1 MRTRACAGLDRP
13 SVGHALIKSAVRTV
27 LYAGIAAS
35 AAPASAFDFKISDTA
50 WGLIDNDWYG
60 SYAFG
65 RADDKGFFGRG
76 LTTGTFNYRLSN
88 GTTIGASG
96 SVEYFSNLRRHAALR
111 SLLGREGSM
120 DVRSVHTLP
129 DLRLALL
136 TGASAPAL
144 CLSAHA
150 AHAQSITIEGEGDW
164 VRPIGDD
171 VVYAE
176 YLNVIANTAVNQ
188 SIARGNDFGGR
199 GQAIIQFNSW
209 FSISGGGGRAMLEN
223 SGAAPHADLFLVNQT
238 YLYPQIVTVPDFVTT
253 GCPPNQQACEQI
265 YQDGK
270 ATLRSEIDF
279 YDFDVGADVGIGT
292 KGKARF
298 FAGVRYVKFDET
310 LSTTFTNSQNTAYSA
325 TSTLQRASPSSTPAI
340 SIRRS
345 SVPSRSSSK
354 HSRTPAFRSRP
365 LRPISVSRSA

>member
-1 MRTRACAGLDRP
+1 MHVRAA
-13 SVGHALIKSAVRTV
+13 
-27 LYAGIAAS
+27 
-35 AAPASAFDFKISDTA
+35 
-50 WGLIDNDWYG
+50 
-60 SYAFG
+60 
-65 RADDKGFFGRG
+65 
-76 LTTGTFNYRLSN
+76 
-88 GTTIGASG
+88 
-96 SVEYFSNLRRHAALR
+96 
-111 SLLGREGSM
+111 
-120 DVRSVHTLP
+120 HTLP

-136 TGASAPAL
+136 TGVSALAL

-150 AHAQSITIEGEGDW
+150 AHAQSITIEEEGDW

-171 VVYAE
+171 VIYAE
-176 YLNVIANTAVNQ
+176 YLDVIANTAVNQ

-279 YDFDVGADVGIGT
+279 YDFDAGADVGIGT

-310 LSTTFTNSQNTAYSA
+310 LSTTFTNSQNTAYYRNQKLTSERDSSFTGWGPRVGFTA
-325 TSTLQRASPSSTPAI
+325 DVQIGNSGFSFGGTAAFAALFGDIDTSITSRHTTSFNAAPTSTNNTFTQSRLNGTTAYSFELAPQISYSFGGEYFSGRISGGYRFDQYLAI
-340 SIRRS
+340 VDTATRQTYAQ
-345 SVPSRSSSK
+345 VF
-354 HSRTPAFRSRP
+354 TGGD
-365 LRPISVSRSA
+365 VSDDAKFNGPFVRVGIKIGKDADVGLERK